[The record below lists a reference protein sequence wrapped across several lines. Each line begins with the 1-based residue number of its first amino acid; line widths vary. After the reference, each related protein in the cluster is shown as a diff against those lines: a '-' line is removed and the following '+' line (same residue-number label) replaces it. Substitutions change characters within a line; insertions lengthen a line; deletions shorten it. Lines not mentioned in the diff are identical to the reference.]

1 MSDPDT
7 KTWYNP
13 EQEPLH
19 DNKGYKVVIGFDK
32 DVGRDCYLVV
42 NKDTDVIEIIDTIR
56 HQAVRYCNNL
66 QELDEAE
73 SSANG
78 EVVDFK
84 PKALN

>member
-1 MSDPDT
+1 MSDY
-7 KTWYNP
+7 KTSYNP
-13 EQEPLH
+13 EQVPVHE
-19 DNKGYKVVIGFDK
+19 NSGYKVVIGYDS

-56 HQAVRYCNNL
+56 HQAVKYCDNL

-78 EVVDFK
+78 EVVGFK